1 MGRGWDEQ
9 GEKGVLIVTLDETVQ
24 TRFVPLNTPQFFD
37 LTVDFSKGIGAVL
50 PAVANEH
57 FYRITLTGEAENVD
71 LDALQEAFSNF
82 PNLILRDHT
91 TKPVDIWVSAGED
104 NFEGMYFGLLRDA
117 LGDADQE
124 TQETILLAAKLT
136 RQILDGQEVTLP

>member
-1 MGRGWDEQ
+1 M
-9 GEKGVLIVTLDETVQ
+9 LIVTLDETVQ
-24 TRFVPLNTPQFFD
+24 TKFVPLGTPQFFD
-37 LTVDFSKGIGAVL
+37 LTVDFSKGIGSVL

-117 LGDADQE
+117 LADADQE